1 MPAKSS
7 FFPQRRSGMRGS
19 TAAENFASP
28 MAAAVMSDSIQP
40 GRMELA
46 VTWWRAISTA
56 SARIMVSIAPLVAA

>member
-7 FFPQRRSGMRGS
+7 FLPQRRSGMRGS

-40 GRMELA
+40 GRIELA
-46 VTWWRAISTA
+46 VTW
-56 SARIMVSIAPLVAA
+56 